1 MKDHQITPGMIVTLR
16 SGGPKLTVEVV
27 TSDHKA
33 SVSWFTNGEY
43 NLMTIPV
50 TALEPVQD

>member
-50 TALEPVQD
+50 TALEPAQD